1 MRKYLNLEGK
11 PYKNCL
17 SCQHRTEKQCG
28 PRTSSMTLPEWCEYM
43 RAMKEA
49 NHLTNQE
56 IEKRSGVSV
65 KTIEKIMAL
74 SCDQDIMRDTARRIE
89 EAIMGSASQFPCYTE
104 FASSAPEVSEKLSK
118 ALIDLERALNDNE
131 DYRNAM
137 NNVQAIHADEL
148 QATRDEANAKIAY
161 LRTQLERAQRDNDN
175 LWAEINRK
183 SKIVDMFLEKQNVV
197 LLGSKQE

>member
-1 MRKYLNLEGK
+1 MRKYIDLEGK

-17 SCQHRTEKQCG
+17 TCKHRTEKQCG
-28 PRTSSMTLPEWCEYM
+28 PRTSSMPLLAWCEYM

-89 EAIMGSASQFPCYTE
+89 EAIMGSSIQFPCYME
-104 FASSAPEVSEKLSK
+104 FASSVPEASEKLNK

-137 NNVQAIHADEL
+137 NNVQVTHAAEL
-148 QATRDEANAKIAY
+148 QAIRDEYNTKIAQ

-175 LWAEINRK
+175 LWVEVNRK
-183 SKIVDMFLEKQNVV
+183 AKIIDMFVEAKVT
-197 LLGSKQE
+197 GR